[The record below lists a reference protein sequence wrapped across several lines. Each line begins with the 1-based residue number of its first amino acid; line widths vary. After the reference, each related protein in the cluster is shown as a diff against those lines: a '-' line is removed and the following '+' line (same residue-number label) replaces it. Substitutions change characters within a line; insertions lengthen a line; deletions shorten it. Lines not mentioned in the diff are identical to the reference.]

1 MKREDLYLALTDI
14 DDSLIEE
21 AARDIQRGKRR
32 VRPWMLRL
40 GALAACLCLLVL
52 LPMVRL
58 MTSPKGGSA
67 GAKRHIFHEA
77 VSDSVSSEE
86 AAGGIVS
93 EDAEDEADCPSP
105 TEKETDYGLYN
116 KEVYRPSGKVI
127 LHPEPPSVYGS
138 KNESAPSLEN
148 EAFSLDS
155 SVWDTCQA
163 LLSNEAQ
170 DDTTPASFCLRLMIT
185 VLRDGTAQDAQSGET
200 LELLSLLRSEGYSVG
215 LTEYDTPQGTQLAAA
230 GYFTPEELSRLKETP
245 PTDQG
250 FGWGLSFGS
259 EDFQREDTLLYLD

>member
-32 VRPWMLRL
+32 VQPWMLRF
-40 GALAACLCLLVL
+40 GALAACFCLLV

-58 MTSPKGGSA
+58 MTTPMGGSA
-67 GAKRHIFHEA
+67 GGRRPVFEA
-77 VSDSVSSEE
+77 SVSDSASPEE

-105 TEKETDYGLYN
+105 TEKENDYGLYN
-116 KEVYRPSGKVI
+116 GTPYRPSGKVI
-127 LHPEPPSVYGS
+127 LRPEPPSMYGS
-138 KNESAPSLEN
+138 KNESALSPEDR
-148 EAFSLDS
+148 AFSLDS
-155 SVWDTCQA
+155 SVWDTCQT
-163 LLSNEAQ
+163 LLSDEAQ
-170 DDTTPASFCLRLMIT
+170 DDTTPTAFCLRLMIT
-185 VLRDGTAQDAQSGET
+185 VLRDGAAQEARSDET
-200 LELLSLLRSEGYSVG
+200 LELLSRLRSEGYSVG

-230 GYFTPEELSRLKETP
+230 GYFTPEELSRLREA
-245 PTDQG
+245 PTTFQD
-250 FGWGLSFGS
+250 FDWSLSFGS